1 MELICVSLSMKNKDK
16 KKLLLSPTEPLRLDR
31 RFSVQIRQ
39 VILKPDFMERDKELC
54 RSGTLHYREE
64 LSERD

>member
-1 MELICVSLSMKNKDK
+1 MKNKDE

-39 VILKPDFMERDKELC
+39 VILRPDFMERDKKLC
-54 RSGTLHYREE
+54 RSGALHYRE
-64 LSERD
+64 